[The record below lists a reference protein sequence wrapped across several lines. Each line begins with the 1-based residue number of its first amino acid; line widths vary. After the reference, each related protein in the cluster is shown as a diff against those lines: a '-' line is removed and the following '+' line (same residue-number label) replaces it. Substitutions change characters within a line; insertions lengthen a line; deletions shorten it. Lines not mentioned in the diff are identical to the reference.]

1 MRVDMT
7 SSELAEFISSAPK
20 STPSVFFLKL
30 NKQLEFPR
38 CDVFG
43 AGSCIVFGDF
53 EGIRKILDDNP
64 EAVVGERHFC
74 FARGSGVPLSGA
86 ESFDAR
92 IEPGAIVRDRV
103 KIGKKA
109 VIMMGAVVN
118 IGAEIG
124 EKTMI
129 DMNAVVGARAQIGK
143 NCHIGAGAV
152 VAGVIEPPSA
162 IPVVVGDNVTVGA
175 KRRSARGRAYR
186 RRGSGR
192 GGSGGYAGRALRLRG
207 GGLPCKNFKARRRK
221 NPRKDQNGGK
231 SEGMKMKKTK
241 ITAAVVGATGLVG
254 RAFCKVWKSR
264 AFCPKGCFCSL
275 RKKARALNWNSTEK
289 STP

>member
-43 AGSCIVFGDF
+43 AGGCIVFGDYD
-53 EGIRKILDDNP
+53 GIRKVLDDNP
-64 EAVVGERHFC
+64 EAIVGERHFC

-162 IPVVVGDNVTVGA
+162 TPVVVGDNVTVGA
-175 KRRSARGRAYR
+175 NAVLLEGARIGNGAVVAAGAVVTRDVPCDCVAAGCPAKILKRVDGKTLEKTKTVES
-186 RRGSGR
+186 
-192 GGSGGYAGRALRLRG
+192 LRG
-207 GGLPCKNFKARRRK
+207 
-221 NPRKDQNGGK
+221 
-231 SEGMKMKKTK
+231 
-241 ITAAVVGATGLVG
+241 
-254 RAFCKVWKSR
+254 
-264 AFCPKGCFCSL
+264 
-275 RKKARALNWNSTEK
+275 
-289 STP
+289 